1 MLFPLVIGVVAGVAL
16 GKYLTDKKSKSKS
29 NEKKESDANEEK
41 ENLLIGINNK
51 DDTFKGNCMDDVAK
65 TNENEKEY
73 WRVFNRVNPDC
84 AKPQLAEEPVPLQSD
99 VPKNTMLESKI
110 EVGGE
115 IRN

>member
-29 NEKKESDANEEK
+29 NEKKESDANEKK
-41 ENLLIGINNK
+41 ENLLIGINK

-84 AKPQLAEEPVPLQSD
+84 AKPQLAEEPIPLQSD

-110 EVGGE
+110 EVSGE